1 MKIMTIG
8 RFILTMYVV
17 HVDSTTSPSSLPTIY
32 SIQENNLGVVPQCTM
47 MWAKP
52 LTVNNRTYCVKYEL
66 RHPQSVAKSMCKAKN
81 AKLPMPKD
89 QAEFLAFRT
98 LAQDKTGYIWTGF
111 TLKYYARG
119 YRKGTKIIEQ
129 TLMNGK
135 DEHTAQVFCV
145 QEIVSSVSGQNGV
158 GKLYF
163 VNFFYKNAISLI
175 GLNEQN

>member
-1 MKIMTIG
+1 MKYMTMAL
-8 RFILTMYVV
+8 FILTVYVV
-17 HVDSTTSPSSLPTIY
+17 HAYSTTSSLPTIY

-81 AKLPMPKD
+81 AKLPMPAD

-98 LAQDKTGYIWTGF
+98 LAQDKTSYIWTGF

-135 DEHTAQVFCV
+135 DQHTAQVFCV
-145 QEIVSSVSGQNGV
+145 QEIVSSMTTPAQQVVGNFCFFDFVRQTQN
-158 GKLYF
+158 L
-163 VNFFYKNAISLI
+163 
-175 GLNEQN
+175 

>member
-1 MKIMTIG
+1 MG
-8 RFILTMYVV
+8 LFILTIYVV
-17 HVDSTTSPSSLPTIY
+17 HVYSTTSSLPTIY

-81 AKLPMPKD
+81 AKLPMPTD

-98 LAQDKTGYIWTGF
+98 LAQDKASYIWTGF
-111 TLKYYARG
+111 TLKYYAKG
-119 YRKGTKIIEQ
+119 FRKGTNIIEQ

-135 DEHTAQVFCV
+135 DEYKCLVFCV
-145 QEIVSSVSGQNGV
+145 QEIVSSMKTPAQQVV
-158 GKLYF
+158 GKLRFFDF
-163 VNFFYKNAISLI
+163 VRQT
-175 GLNEQN
+175 QNL

>member
-1 MKIMTIG
+1 M
-8 RFILTMYVV
+8 RLFILTIYVV
-17 HVDSTTSPSSLPTIY
+17 HVDSTNSPSSLPTIY

-98 LAQDKTGYIWTGF
+98 LAQHKTGYIWTGF
-111 TLKYYARG
+111 TLKYYAKG

-129 TLMNGK
+129 TLINGK
-135 DEHTAQVFCV
+135 DESKCQVFCV
-145 QEIVSSVSGQNGV
+145 QEILSSATGQNIA

-163 VNFFYKNAISLI
+163 VNFLDKREISNWKT
-175 GLNEQN
+175 NEQS